1 MAKIREIWNWDVYNW
16 DKEEMR
22 EEYFGVYGEYPKDE
36 YTLTEFMDETNARY
50 LEDEQGNIECHE
62 LNHPIKYYMVLA
74 TLGLWDGYH
83 DGGKIILGLWRAI
96 RECFEDYNHIYQE
109 GKRLKVDAIHH
120 DGTNC
125 FQIKELTPR
134 GVEYWQRYEGKM
146 SDRELHQRL
155 FKDSHYSHEVSMF
168 NEMYGW

>member
-62 LNHPIKYYMVLA
+62 LNHPIKY
-74 TLGLWDGYH
+74 
-83 DGGKIILGLWRAI
+83 
-96 RECFEDYNHIYQE
+96 
-109 GKRLKVDAIHH
+109 
-120 DGTNC
+120 
-125 FQIKELTPR
+125 
-134 GVEYWQRYEGKM
+134 
-146 SDRELHQRL
+146 
-155 FKDSHYSHEVSMF
+155 
-168 NEMYGW
+168 